1 MRLVIALMLL
11 CLAGCAKDLTPGLV
25 GCAEDRSPREDC
37 GKEPTANEHNLTEP
51 KITYL
56 GVGGWLLNWHGN
68 GLLLAPSFSNPN
80 VPIFVRANEQ
90 RIADYL
96 PDVKNV
102 KVLLIGHAH
111 YDHLLD
117 VPVIMQ
123 RYAPDAIAYGNR
135 TAGPACCRVR
145 QGLCSSRPPK
155 GGVFQSQT
163 RNQVL
168 NSVLDA
174 PLHLLRN
181 GSLGRGRKPLHKPAW
196 KDAPT

>member
-80 VPIFVRANEQ
+80 VPIFVRANAQ

-123 RYAPDAIAYGNR
+123 RYALRQQNGRPGLLPRKAGTLFLQTTQRRCFSISNKKSGTELGPRCPSALASQWLAR
-135 TAGPACCRVR
+135 TWTETVA
-145 QGLCSSRPPK
+145 
-155 GGVFQSQT
+155 
-163 RNQVL
+163 
-168 NSVLDA
+168 
-174 PLHLLRN
+174 
-181 GSLGRGRKPLHKPAW
+181 
-196 KDAPT
+196 